1 MTVRTAIFGVILSA
15 GALASTGCEALG
27 LGKDSS
33 RSRDDGRISRDDGR
47 VSRDDGVYSRGGRSS
62 DRVGRNDRVDD
73 PILSGDTY
81 RSGDSYR
88 TGGTATSLGRLDD
101 IPRTAV
107 RVREGTDR
115 LTYTADQAGR
125 VYVYDPSADRIVYS
139 GSVSSSDRVTMDP
152 SSGSVLVNDRPVSSS
167 RLSSGQKYR
176 MYFEPTSRY

>member
-15 GALASTGCEALG
+15 GALASTGCESLG
-27 LGKDSS
+27 LGKDSSS

-47 VSRDDGVYSRGGRSS
+47 ISRDDGIYSRGGGRSS
-62 DRVGRNDRVDD
+62 DRIGRNDRLDD

-81 RSGDSYR
+81 R
-88 TGGTATSLGRLDD
+88 GGTTSLGRLDD
-101 IPRTAV
+101 IPKSAV

-125 VYVYDPSADRIVYS
+125 VYVYDPSADQIVYS

-152 SSGSVLVNDRPVSSS
+152 SSGNVLINDRPAAGA
-167 RLSSGQKYR
+167 RLSSSQRYR
-176 MYFEPTSRY
+176 MYFEPMAR